1 MNEARGMIED
11 NRPECQSMLGDSHR
25 PDIRYQNK
33 QKNPESRWRLR
44 PLVDEERNSQA
55 RTQKNLEKH
64 TAHTHTQK
72 INIIIINT

>member
-33 QKNPESRWRLR
+33 QKNPVKMVFETISRWRKK
-44 PLVDEERNSQA
+44 QA
-55 RTQKNLEKH
+55 H
-64 TAHTHTQK
+64 A
-72 INIIIINT
+72 

>member
-33 QKNPESRWRLR
+33 QKNPESRWCLR
-44 PLVDEERNSQA
+44 PLVDEERN
-55 RTQKNLEKH
+55 RPMPR
-64 TAHTHTQK
+64 K
-72 INIIIINT
+72 I